1 MLLPMMMMMTMTIQL
16 TIFGESEE
24 RVLGGRDQVSHDVS
38 DSVVSAIDEEVRVVF
53 EYLNLDIA
61 YCELRHY

>member
-38 DSVVSAIDEEVRVVF
+38 DSVSALGEFRVVY
-53 EYLNLDIA
+53 EYLNLITK
-61 YCELRHY
+61 L

>member
-1 MLLPMMMMMTMTIQL
+1 MMMMMTMTIQL

-53 EYLNLDIA
+53 EYLNLITK
-61 YCELRHY
+61 L